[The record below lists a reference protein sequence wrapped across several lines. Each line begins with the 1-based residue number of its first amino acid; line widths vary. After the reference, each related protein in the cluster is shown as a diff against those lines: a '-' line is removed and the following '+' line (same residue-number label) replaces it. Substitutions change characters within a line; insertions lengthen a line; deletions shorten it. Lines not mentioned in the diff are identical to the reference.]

1 MSLPPQQAPAQPFP
15 LYPQA
20 GPAYVPST
28 PQLQPQSPQLQSA
41 PPVGAKPPKTKRF
54 GWVAISVASLIGL
67 AVGGAIGGVD
77 SGDGTATPAATAT
90 VTATETA
97 EVPSTSTAT
106 GSASEAP
113 APKKTAE
120 PKPEPKPKAEPAHSI
135 SKRQWAKVLKKP
147 DNYIGEKYI
156 IYGQVTQF
164 DSATGDDT
172 FRADTAHRNTMSYG
186 FFDGENTVLS
196 GSAKKL
202 DDLVA
207 DDVFRASVTVL
218 GYVDYD
224 TQIGGEATVAL
235 LKVNSIKVIN

>member
-1 MSLPPQQAPAQPFP
+1 MSLPPQQPPAQPFP
-15 LYPQA
+15 LYPQP
-20 GPAYVPST
+20 GPAYAPST
-28 PQLQPQSPQLQSA
+28 PQLQPSSQQLQPA
-41 PPVGAKPPKTKRF
+41 PPVDAKPPKTKRF
-54 GWVAISVASLIGL
+54 GWVAISIASLIGL
-67 AVGGAIGGVD
+67 AVGGAIGGVE
-77 SGDGTATPAATAT
+77 SADGTATPAATAT
-90 VTATETA
+90 VTATEPA
-97 EVPSTSTAT
+97 EAPSAPTPTE
-106 GSASEAP
+106 SASEPA

-120 PKPEPKPKAEPAHSI
+120 PKPELKAEPAQSI
-135 SKRQWAKVLKKP
+135 SKRRWAKVLKKP

-207 DDVFRASVTVL
+207 DDVFRASVTIL
-218 GYVDYD
+218 GHVDYD
-224 TQIGGEATVAL
+224 TQIGGETTVAL
-235 LKVNSIKVIN
+235 LEVNSIKVIS